1 MFDPNEFTLIFIDS
15 DSVTNVTTLN
25 RVQHR
30 RVLIYIGNG
39 NGLIS
44 FGKGKGEDYE
54 GAFDNAF
61 KMLRRN
67 LVCLSVDHKMSVTR
81 RMSGRHNDFKIKMY
95 PQAQPNYWGNPF
107 IWKMLLHAGLSHVR
121 YVCKSRARE
130 PYSMMYAFFICVTN
144 NATPDEMAQHEGRKT
159 HQVSFGNIT
168 AAAGTDYSN
177 RPIN

>member
-1 MFDPNEFTLIFIDS
+1 
-15 DSVTNVTTLN
+15 
-25 RVQHR
+25 
-30 RVLIYIGNG
+30 
-39 NGLIS
+39 
-44 FGKGKGEDYE
+44 
-54 GAFDNAF
+54 
-61 KMLRRN
+61 
-67 LVCLSVDHKMSVTR
+67 
-81 RMSGRHNDFKIKMY
+81 
-95 PQAQPNYWGNPF
+95 
-107 IWKMLLHAGLSHVR
+107 MLLHAGLTHVR

>member
-1 MFDPNEFTLIFIDS
+1 MKKNDTTSIGPERFFEPKRGEVFDPNEFTLIFIDS

-67 LVCLSVDHKMSVTR
+67 LVCISVDHKMSVTR

-95 PQAQPNYWGNPF
+95 PQA
-107 IWKMLLHAGLSHVR
+107 
-121 YVCKSRARE
+121 
-130 PYSMMYAFFICVTN
+130 
-144 NATPDEMAQHEGRKT
+144 
-159 HQVSFGNIT
+159 
-168 AAAGTDYSN
+168 
-177 RPIN
+177 